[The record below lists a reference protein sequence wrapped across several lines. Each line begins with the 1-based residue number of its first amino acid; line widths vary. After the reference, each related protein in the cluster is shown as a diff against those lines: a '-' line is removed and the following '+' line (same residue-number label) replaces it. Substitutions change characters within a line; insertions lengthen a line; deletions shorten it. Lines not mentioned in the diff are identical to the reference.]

1 MTEVRNMLKNVFDWC
16 KQHIVIF
23 TIISVVFVVFFGFIN
38 IQILHMTSEPE
49 FCHLCHPAQGFG
61 PLAEVDS
68 WEHSAHGDAGVSCLD
83 CHGRPGVFGY
93 AKAKIGGLRDTYM
106 QLTIS
111 KEEKLEI
118 LSNPHED
125 LVPSWHCLYCHS
137 DEGNKTVRETTKG
150 PMKVVNMRMLDDVI
164 NPDFR
169 ERKGLAD
176 IMTEDFVGGTH
187 FDHSMHIEEFDLTC
201 RDCHFGVVHNPAT
214 ATDRM
219 NFCLACHADAGDDA
233 PQIDDCTVCHEAQE
247 TMNVGTGFGDMNIPS
262 MMYGDAA
269 DMTCVD
275 CHTGVTKG
283 TYRPSSSTCTN
294 CHEDEA
300 YNEIFEEWAA
310 ETKARINELKEIRVE
325 LEAELADADAAKR
338 DTTEVWKTYSQ
349 ALRNL
354 KFVRNDGT
362 NGVHNNEYAIAILKT
377 VKADFKK
384 AFTQLDSVW

>member
-1 MTEVRNMLKNVFDWC
+1 MLKIVFDWC
-16 KQHIVIF
+16 KRHIVIF
-23 TIISVVFVVFFGFIN
+23 TILSVVFVVVFGFIN
-38 IQILHMTSEPE
+38 VQILHMTSEPE

-83 CHGRPGVFGY
+83 CHGRPGVLGY
-93 AKAKIGGLRDTYM
+93 AKAKLGGLKDTYL

-111 KEEKLEI
+111 REEKMEI

-137 DEGNKTVRETTKG
+137 DEGNKTVRKNTRG
-150 PMKVVNMRMLDDVI
+150 PMKLVNMRMLDDVV

-176 IMTEDFVGGTH
+176 IMTDNFVGGTH
-187 FDHSMHIEEFDLTC
+187 FDHSLHIEDFDLTC

-214 ATDRM
+214 STDRM
-219 NFCLACHADAGDDA
+219 NFCLACHADAGDGA
-233 PQIDDCTVCHEAQE
+233 PQMADCNVCHEAQLA
-247 TMNVGTGFGDMNIPS
+247 MNTGIGIYELEPVPS
-262 MMYGDAA
+262 VMYGDADA
-269 DMTCVD
+269 DMTCTD

-283 TYRPSSSTCTN
+283 IYRPSSETCTD
-294 CHEDEA
+294 CHEDEE
-300 YNEIFEEWAA
+300 YIEIFDEWAA
-310 ETKARINELKEIRVE
+310 TTEASIEELKEIRIEVE
-325 LEAELADADAAKR
+325 AALLDADTAKR
-338 DTTEVWKTYSQ
+338 DTSEVWKTYER

-362 NGVHNNEYAIAILKT
+362 NGVHNNEYAMAILDS

-384 AFTQLDSVW
+384 AMTQLDSVW

>member
-1 MTEVRNMLKNVFDWC
+1 MLKNVFDWC

-83 CHGRPGVFGY
+83 CHGRPGVVGY
-93 AKAKIGGLRDTYM
+93 MKAKIGGLRDTYM

-150 PMKVVNMRMLDDVI
+150 PMKIVNMRMLDDVV

-187 FDHSMHIEEFDLTC
+187 FDHSLHIEEFDLTC

-219 NFCLACHADAGDDA
+219 NFCLTCHTDAGDDA
-233 PQIDDCTVCHEAQE
+233 PQVADCAVCHEAQE
-247 TMNVGTGFGDMNIPS
+247 AMNVGTGIGDLDFPN
-262 MMYGDAA
+262 MMYGEAA

-275 CHTGVTKG
+275 CHTGVTTG
-283 TYRPSSSTCTN
+283 TYRPSSSTCSN

-310 ETKARINELKEIRVE
+310 ETSARIDKLKEMRVE
-325 LEAELADADAAKR
+325 LEAEIADADAAKR

-349 ALRNL
+349 ALLNL

-362 NGVHNNEYAIAILKT
+362 NGVHNNEYAMAILET
-377 VKADFKK
+377 VEADFKK

>member
-1 MTEVRNMLKNVFDWC
+1 MLKSVFDWC
-16 KQHIVIF
+16 KRHIILF
-23 TIISVVFVVFFGFIN
+23 TIASVVFIVFFGFIN

-83 CHGRPGVFGY
+83 CHGRPGVVGY
-93 AKAKIGGLRDTYM
+93 MKAKLGGLKDTYM

-118 LSNPHED
+118 LSNPHEN

-137 DEGNKTVRETTKG
+137 DEGNKQVRQSTKG
-150 PMKVVNMRMLDDVI
+150 PMKLVNMRMLDDVV
-164 NPDFR
+164 NPGFR

-176 IMTEDFVGGTH
+176 IMTDDFVGGTH
-187 FDHSMHIEEFDLTC
+187 FDHNLHINDFDLTC
-201 RDCHFGVVHNPAT
+201 RDCHFGIVHNPAT

-219 NFCLACHADAGDDA
+219 NFCIACHAEAPDSA
-233 PQIDDCTVCHEAQE
+233 PQMADCYVCHEAQAA
-247 TMNVGTGFGDMNIPS
+247 MNVGTGVEGVDDIPS
-262 MMYGDAA
+262 MMYGEAA
-269 DMTCVD
+269 DMTCTD

-283 TYRPSSSTCTN
+283 VYRPSSKTCTD
-294 CHEDEA
+294 CHEDTA
-300 YNEIFEEWAA
+300 YKAIFDEWSSS
-310 ETKARINELKEIRVE
+310 TKARIEELKRIRVE
-325 LEAELADADAAKR
+325 VEAALLDADAAKR
-338 DTTEVWKTYSQ
+338 NTQEVWQTYER

-362 NGVHNNEYAIAILKT
+362 HSVHNNEYTNAILDS
-377 VKADFKK
+377 VAADFKQAK
-384 AFTQLDSVW
+384 KQLDTIW

>member
-1 MTEVRNMLKNVFDWC
+1 MLKNVFDWC
-16 KQHIVIF
+16 KRHIVIF
-23 TIISVVFVVFFGFIN
+23 TIISVVFVVVFGFIN

-49 FCHLCHPAQGFG
+49 FCQLCHPAQGFG

-83 CHGRPGVFGY
+83 CHGRPGVLGY
-93 AKAKIGGLRDTYM
+93 AKAKLGGLKDTYL

-111 KEEKLEI
+111 REEKLEI
-118 LSNPHED
+118 LANPHED

-137 DEGNKTVRETTKG
+137 DEANKTVRETTKG
-150 PMKVVNMRMLDDVI
+150 PMQLVNMRMLDEVV
-164 NPDFR
+164 NPGFR

-187 FDHSMHIEEFDLTC
+187 FDHNLHIEDFDLTC

-219 NFCLACHADAGDDA
+219 NFCVACHADAGDDA
-233 PQIDDCTVCHEAQE
+233 PQMADCNVCHEAQVV
-247 TMNVGTGFGDMNIPS
+247 MNEGVGIEGLEDTPS

-269 DMTCVD
+269 DMTCTD

-283 TYRPSSSTCTN
+283 VYRSSSSTCTD
-294 CHEDEA
+294 CHEDEE
-300 YNEIFEEWAA
+300 YKDIFDEWAGS
-310 ETKARINELKEIRVE
+310 TNARIEELKEVRIEVE
-325 LEAELADADAAKR
+325 AALLDADAAKR
-338 DTTEVWKTYSQ
+338 NTAEVWKTYMR

-362 NGVHNNEYAIAILKT
+362 NGVHNNEYALAILDS
-377 VKADFKK
+377 VEADFKK
-384 AFTQLDSVW
+384 AMAQLDSVW

>member
-1 MTEVRNMLKNVFDWC
+1 MLKNVFDWC
-16 KQHIVIF
+16 KRHIVLF
-23 TIISVVFVVFFGFIN
+23 TIASVVFVVMFGFIN

-83 CHGRPGVFGY
+83 CHGRPGVLGY
-93 AKAKIGGLRDTYM
+93 MKAKIGGLRDTYM

-118 LSNPHED
+118 LSNPSAD

-150 PMKVVNMRMLDDVI
+150 PMKLVNMRMLDDVV
-164 NPDFR
+164 NPSFR

-187 FDHSMHIEEFDLTC
+187 FDHTLHIEDFDLTC
-201 RDCHFGVVHNPAT
+201 RDCHFGIVHNPAT
-214 ATDRM
+214 STDRM
-219 NFCLACHADAGDDA
+219 NFCLTCHADAGDGA
-233 PQIDDCTVCHEAQE
+233 PQMQDCDVCHEAQVA
-247 TMNVGTGFGDMNIPS
+247 MNEGRGIEGIDVIPS
-262 MMYGDAA
+262 LMYGEAA
-269 DMTCVD
+269 DMTCTD

-283 TYRPSSSTCTN
+283 VYRPSSDTCAD
-294 CHEDEA
+294 CHDDPA
-300 YNEIFEEWAA
+300 YRELFEEWAA
-310 ETKARINELKEIRVE
+310 TTDAKIEELKKTRIE
-325 LEAELADADAAKR
+325 LEAALIDADAAKR
-338 DTTEVWKTYSQ
+338 NTADVWKTYSE
-349 ALRNL
+349 AIRNL

-362 NGVHNNEYAIAILKT
+362 HSVHNNEYTTAILDS
-377 VKADFKK
+377 VQDDFKK
-384 AFTQLDSVW
+384 AFNQLDSVW

>member
-1 MTEVRNMLKNVFDWC
+1 M
-16 KQHIVIF
+16 
-23 TIISVVFVVFFGFIN
+23 
-38 IQILHMTSEPE
+38 
-49 FCHLCHPAQGFG
+49 
-61 PLAEVDS
+61 
-68 WEHSAHGDAGVSCLD
+68 
-83 CHGRPGVFGY
+83 
-93 AKAKIGGLRDTYM
+93 KAKIGGLRDTYM

-150 PMKVVNMRMLDDVI
+150 PMKVVNMRMLDNVV

-176 IMTEDFVGGTH
+176 IMTDDFVGGTH
-187 FDHSMHIEEFDLTC
+187 FDHSLHIEEFDLTC
-201 RDCHFGVVHNPAT
+201 RDCHFGIVHNPAT

-219 NFCLACHADAGDDA
+219 NFCLTCHADAGDGA
-233 PQIDDCTVCHEAQE
+233 PQVADCTVCHEAQE
-247 TMNVGTGFGDMNIPS
+247 AMNVGTGIGDLDFPS
-262 MMYGDAA
+262 MMYGEAA

-283 TYRPSSSTCTN
+283 TYRSSSSTCTN

-300 YNEIFEEWAA
+300 YKEIFEEWAA
-310 ETKARINELKEIRVE
+310 ETKARIDMLKEMRVD
-325 LEAELADADAAKR
+325 LEAELSDADAAKR
-338 DTTEVWKTYSQ
+338 DTTEVWGTYSQ

-362 NGVHNNEYAIAILKT
+362 NGVHNNEYAMAILET
-377 VKADFKK
+377 VEADFKK

>member
-1 MTEVRNMLKNVFDWC
+1 MLKNVFDWC
-16 KQHIVIF
+16 KRHIVLF
-23 TIISVVFVVFFGFIN
+23 TIVAVVFVVMFGFIN

-83 CHGRPGVFGY
+83 CHGRPGVLGY
-93 AKAKIGGLRDTYM
+93 VKAKLGGLKDTYM

-111 KEEKLEI
+111 KDEKLEI

-150 PMKVVNMRMLDDVI
+150 PMKLVNMRMLDDVV
-164 NPDFR
+164 NPAFR

-176 IMTEDFVGGTH
+176 IMNDNYVGGIH
-187 FDHSMHIEEFDLTC
+187 FNHSMHIEDFDLTC
-201 RDCHFGVVHNPAT
+201 RDCHFGIVHNPAT

-219 NFCLACHADAGDDA
+219 NFCLTCHADAGEGA
-233 PQIDDCTVCHEAQE
+233 PQMNDCDVCHETQLS
-247 TMNVGTGFGDMNIPS
+247 MNAGIGIYELAPVPS
-262 MMYGDAA
+262 AMYGSADAH
-269 DMTCVD
+269 MTCTD

-283 TYRPSSSTCTN
+283 VYRPSSATCAD

-300 YNEIFEEWAA
+300 YKELFNEWA
-310 ETKARINELKEIRVE
+310 ETTKARVKILKEMRVE
-325 LEAELADADAAKR
+325 VEAALLDADAAKR
-338 DTTEVWKTYSQ
+338 NTAEVWITYEA

-362 NGVHNNEYAIAILKT
+362 NGVHNNEYTNVILDS
-377 VKADFKK
+377 VEANFKK
-384 AFTQLDSVW
+384 AMTQLDSVW

>member
-1 MTEVRNMLKNVFDWC
+1 MLKNVFDWC

-83 CHGRPGVFGY
+83 CHGRPGVVGY
-93 AKAKIGGLRDTYM
+93 MKAKIGGLRDTYM

-150 PMKVVNMRMLDDVI
+150 PMKVVNMRMLDDVV

-187 FDHSMHIEEFDLTC
+187 FDHTLHIEEFDLTC

-233 PQIDDCTVCHEAQE
+233 PQVADCGVCHEAQKA
-247 TMNVGTGFGDMNIPS
+247 MNVGTGIGDLDIPS

-283 TYRPSSSTCTN
+283 TYRASSSTCTD

-310 ETKARINELKEIRVE
+310 ETNARIDKLKEMRV
-325 LEAELADADAAKR
+325 
-338 DTTEVWKTYSQ
+338 
-349 ALRNL
+349 
-354 KFVRNDGT
+354 
-362 NGVHNNEYAIAILKT
+362 
-377 VKADFKK
+377 
-384 AFTQLDSVW
+384 

>member
-1 MTEVRNMLKNVFDWC
+1 MLKNVFDWC

-38 IQILHMTSEPE
+38 VQILHMTSEPE

-83 CHGRPGVFGY
+83 CHGRPGVVGY
-93 AKAKIGGLRDTYM
+93 MRAKIGGLYDTYM

-118 LSNPHED
+118 LSNPDPD

-150 PMKVVNMRMLDDVI
+150 PMKLVSMRMLDDVV

-187 FDHSMHIEEFDLTC
+187 FDHTLHIEDFDLTC
-201 RDCHFGVVHNPAT
+201 RDCHFGIVHNPAT

-219 NFCLACHADAGDDA
+219 NFCIACHADVGDDA
-233 PQIDDCTVCHEAQE
+233 PQMKDCGVCHEAQVA
-247 TMNVGTGFGDMNIPS
+247 MNEGKGIAGIEIPS

-269 DMTCVD
+269 DMTCTD

-283 TYRPSSSTCTN
+283 VYRPSSETCTD
-294 CHEDEA
+294 CHEDNE
-300 YNEIFEEWAA
+300 YKEIFEEWSAST
-310 ETKARINELKEIRVE
+310 EARIDELKTIRVE
-325 LEAELADADAAKR
+325 LEAALIDADAAKR
-338 DTTEVWKTYSQ
+338 NTTEVWQTYSQ
-349 ALRNL
+349 AILNL

-362 NGVHNNEYAIAILKT
+362 NSVHNNEYTEAILDS
-377 VKADFKK
+377 VEADFKK

>member
-1 MTEVRNMLKNVFDWC
+1 MLKSVFDWC

-83 CHGRPGVFGY
+83 CHGRPGVVGY
-93 AKAKIGGLRDTYM
+93 MKAKIGGLRDTYM

-118 LSNPHED
+118 LSNPSED

-137 DEGNKTVRETTKG
+137 DESNATVRETTKG
-150 PMKVVNMRMLDDVI
+150 PMKIVSMRMLDDVV
-164 NPDFR
+164 NPGFR

-176 IMTEDFVGGTH
+176 IMTDDFVGGTH
-187 FDHSMHIEEFDLTC
+187 FDHSLHIEEFDLTC

-219 NFCLACHADAGDDA
+219 NFCLTCHADAGDDA
-233 PQIDDCTVCHEAQE
+233 PQVADCTVCHEAQE
-247 TMNVGTGFGDMNIPS
+247 AMNVGTGIGDLDIPS

-283 TYRPSSSTCTN
+283 TYRPSSSTCTD
-294 CHEDEA
+294 CHDEEA
-300 YNEIFEEWAA
+300 YKEIFDEWAA
-310 ETKARINELKEIRVE
+310 ETAARIDRLKELRIE

-362 NGVHNNEYAIAILKT
+362 NGVHNSEYAMAILET
-377 VKADFKK
+377 VEDDFKK